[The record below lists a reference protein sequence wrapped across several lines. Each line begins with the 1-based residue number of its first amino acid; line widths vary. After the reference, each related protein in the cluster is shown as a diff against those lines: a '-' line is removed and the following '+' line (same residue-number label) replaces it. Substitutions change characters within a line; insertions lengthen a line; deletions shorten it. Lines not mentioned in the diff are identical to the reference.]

1 MKEMQD
7 LNERLEAEKRTLS
20 RNLDRLKVNISS
32 GPLDYD
38 SDGGGADGSQSDMG
52 GGISP
57 AARRRQ
63 MMKKNGLKSGGD
75 VPSENDGHRGLWARI
90 RNKKDNKSN
99 HPVEIYQ
106 RQGKNRRSSHLPAE
120 QGEGRR
126 SGKSRS
132 GGGEDYSGSEGS
144 DGGEIY
150 NEDDLGEQMMTS
162 ESYSDSDTR
171 ESEQHTSSRTL
182 KNSRSG
188 GGGNS
193 AAESEALAAARA
205 QLASQAE
212 AAIAQ
217 AKEMADLAGAND
229 DLRRKVASLEKE
241 NKELKVLLCGVVVFG
256 KTKLEKKNRYYI
268 YPFYKCVY
276 VCGA

>member
-99 HPVEIYQ
+99 PVEIHQ

-120 QGEGRR
+120 QGEGRSSR
-126 SGKSRS
+126 KSR
-132 GGGEDYSGSEGS
+132 GGEGEDYSGSEGS
-144 DGGEIY
+144 DGGGEIY
-150 NEDDLGEQMMTS
+150 NEDDLGEQMLTS

-171 ESEQHTSSRTL
+171 ESEQHTSRTL

-241 NKELKVLLCGVVVFG
+241 NKELKVVLLLLLLCGVVVFG
-256 KTKLEKKNRYYI
+256 KTKLEKKNSILYI
-268 YPFYKCVY
+268 SFL
-276 VCGA
+276 

>member
-1 MKEMQD
+1 MKAMKEMQD

-38 SDGGGADGSQSDMG
+38 SDGAEGSQSDIG

-63 MMKKNGLKSGGD
+63 MMKNKNKNGLKGD
-75 VPSENDGHRGLWARI
+75 VPSDNDGHRGLWARI

-99 HPVEIYQ
+99 PVEIHQ

-120 QGEGRR
+120 QGEGRSSR
-126 SGKSRS
+126 KSR
-132 GGGEDYSGSEGS
+132 GGEGEDYSGSEGS

-150 NEDDLGEQMMTS
+150 NEDDLGEQMLTS

-171 ESEQHTSSRTL
+171 ESEQHTSRTL

-241 NKELKVLLCGVVVFG
+241 NKELKVLLCGVGVCLWCLNMLIF
-256 KTKLEKKNRYYI
+256 KNKNKKRT
-268 YPFYKCVY
+268 
-276 VCGA
+276 